1 MFRLKPKENKFF
13 ALFSKSSRLA
23 KNVADCLP
31 LALNN
36 MGDLEKI
43 LADASKYEQ
52 DADEINDSIIEELK
66 KTFITPLD
74 REDLFSLA
82 NMLDDFADQAQEII
96 ERMYVYQAKEPVN
109 VAMELA
115 FLIESVSN
123 SMVKIFDM
131 LEDVHGNQQ
140 ELLDEVR
147 KIVHV
152 ENEGDRL
159 YRKGM
164 AQLFSEC
171 KDPIEIIKWKEILE
185 HMEDCLDHG
194 EKMGDVIRGVVMKYA

>member
-13 ALFSKSSRLA
+13 VLFSKSSRLA
-23 KNVADCLP
+23 EEVARCLP
-31 LALNN
+31 LALKNVD
-36 MGDLEKI
+36 DLEKV
-43 LADASKYEQ
+43 LAQASKLEQ
-52 DADEINDSIIEELK
+52 EADVINDHIIDELK

-82 NMLDDFADQAQEII
+82 NMLDDMVDQIQEII
-96 ERMYVYQAKEPVN
+96 ERMYVYQAKEPIEVTIAISGLMEQ
-109 VAMELA
+109 VAA
-115 FLIESVSN
+115 
-123 SMVKIFDM
+123 SMVRIFDM
-131 LEDVHGNQQ
+131 LENIPGNQQ
-140 ELLDEVR
+140 ALLDEVR
-147 KIVHV
+147 NIVKC

-164 AQLFSEC
+164 AQLFTEC

-185 HMEDCLDHG
+185 HMENSLDHG

>member
-13 ALFSKSSRLA
+13 VLFSKSSRVVHEA
-23 KNVADCLP
+23 VSCLP
-31 LALNN
+31 QAIQNTN
-36 MGDLEKI
+36 DLKRI
-43 LADASKYEQ
+43 LAIASKHELE
-52 DADEINDSIIEELK
+52 ADKINDQIIDELK

-74 REDLFSLA
+74 REDLFSLT

-96 ERMYVYQAKEPVN
+96 ERMYVYQAKEPIDI
-109 VAMELA
+109 ALDLA
-115 FLIESVSN
+115 YLIESVSG
-123 SMVKIFDM
+123 SIVAIFDM
-131 LEDVHGNQQ
+131 LDDIHGNQQ
-140 ELLDEVR
+140 ELLAEVR

-164 AQLFSEC
+164 AKLFSEC

>member
-13 ALFSKSSRLA
+13 VLFSKSSRLA

-36 MGDLEKI
+36 MNDLEKI

-109 VAMELA
+109 VAIELA
-115 FLIESVSN
+115 FLIERVSN

>member
-13 ALFSKSSRLA
+13 VLFSKSSRIVHEA
-23 KNVADCLP
+23 VCCLP
-31 LALNN
+31 QAMQNTN
-36 MGDLEKI
+36 DLKKI
-43 LADASKYEQ
+43 LANASKHELE
-52 DADEINDSIIEELK
+52 ADKINDQIIDELK

-74 REDLFSLA
+74 REDLFSLT

-96 ERMYVYQAKEPVN
+96 ERMYVYQAKEPIDI
-109 VAMELA
+109 ALELA
-115 FLIESVSN
+115 QLIESVSE
-123 SMVKIFDM
+123 SIVSIFDM
-131 LEDVHGNQQ
+131 LDDIHGNQQ
-140 ELLDEVR
+140 DLLSEVR

-164 AQLFSEC
+164 AKLFSEC